1 MFGRYFIS
9 PGSLKLAL
17 LILLSVLFSELP
29 GQYYNIRCRNVGIP
43 EGLSDGHI
51 NDIIQDEFDYI
62 WIATRRGLYRHD
74 GLNVTNFPIAED
86 SSNLVYDKEII
97 DLGNAAGGGIWIVS
111 QYGLTLF
118 ENGIFQNKQ
127 ISVDQGL
134 LINSSE
140 IVNNQDWFFTNHG
153 IYSYHSD
160 EQAFDKIMFSPQTNF
175 KYSFIN
181 DAEITTGLL
190 DPDTRKLWICT
201 ANKGIYVKDLT
212 SGVISAYWL
221 KPGESQSANN
231 IYINKIMMDSRGG
244 IWFASPQ
251 GLWHKPINSTEV
263 KRVDFPNTGYG
274 NNEVFYVAQDK
285 DGNIWCAVEDLGLIV
300 LNHHGEV
307 IERFDAEDN
316 NSSGLSSGYINK
328 IFIDD
333 QGNMWIGHKETG
345 IDYFNT
351 QYSQKIFYYKNVI
364 DVMGFLP
371 ITVKRVVPLD
381 KDRILMVHESP
392 DNPNIS
398 GLSIASSGY
407 GTYFSRPSAIQ
418 KVSLN
423 QTDLNFTE
431 LLRIKDQFAV
441 STYDNLYLIDSGQLN
456 TKESNINIKP
466 DTKAYKDYVMFHYLY
481 NGTTLLLGQNLRI
494 HNIPDNEERILIRD
508 INLDR
513 FLIDE
518 HALMWGAASYSG
530 LVIIDLEKK
539 TDLAQFIND
548 PLDDKS
554 LSDNNFNCIFKDSD
568 GSIWIGTQFGL
579 NRIEQN
585 IDSLL
590 YSSPGSDFSEALK
603 DLKFQRFKVRDGLSG
618 NAIKSMLEDGQ
629 KRLWMSTDNG
639 ISVIDLADYS
649 IYKLD
654 HIDGIQDGSFYLGS
668 SAQSEDGNMYF
679 GGENGLN
686 FFHPDSILFKI
697 EPPSIHINELYLLGE
712 KVKPGSLYRDQIVL
726 EQMLEKTRYIELSN
740 REKLVTFGFVA
751 VDFEHPDEI
760 TYYHMLDGFDMDWI
774 RSAVGNRASYTK
786 LPAGTYTFRVKART
800 INNQWTEEASII
812 LTINPPFWARWW
824 FISLMSMAF
833 FSLVLLY
840 IRARLSSLK
849 RQKEKLEEIVHQR
862 TEELEQANAMKLKF
876 FTNISHELR
885 TPLTL
890 ILAPVEKLIRT
901 GGGAPSLQRQHSIIY
916 RNAKRLQEL
925 INQLL
930 QFRKIETGNLQLKA
944 RPGDIVKFVIRLT
957 EPFIEYSKNA
967 GIRFIRDIQHDSIT
981 SWYDEDKLKKIL
993 TNLLSNAFKYTPKG
1007 GDVTLR
1013 VSSVAVSEDAENIH
1027 HDEVIRF
1034 DVIDTGIGIDG
1045 DHLEKIFDR
1054 FYEDEESNIKI
1065 EGTGIGLALTKSLV
1079 ELHKGKISV
1088 RSEVEK
1094 GSSFTV
1100 VIPRGESYLEEHEK
1114 MLPDLAK
1121 KEYDPGNDHKV
1132 NDFSPEK
1139 YLPDHREYD
1148 ASKETI
1154 MIVEDNIDLCFFIH
1168 NILCD
1173 DFNIEIA
1180 HNGQEALEILKTE
1193 LQIDLIISD
1202 VMMPVMDGF
1211 SFCRHIKNDV
1221 HTSHIPVLMLSAKH
1235 GEESELEGLKC
1246 GADDYILKPFNED
1259 ILKFKLKNILF
1270 HRAKLKSKFAR
1281 QITIEPS
1288 EITTTSRDEEFL
1300 RKAIS
1305 VVEQNMSDSY
1315 FDIKTFASSMAVSP
1329 STLLRKLKAIS
1340 GDSSEKFI
1348 RSLRLKR
1355 SAQLLKNSQLQVT
1368 EICYEVGFS
1377 SQKHFSTTF
1386 KKYFG
1391 RSPSEY
1397 QKDMN

>member
-1 MFGRYFIS
+1 MFGRYFNS
-9 PGSLKLAL
+9 PGGLKLAL
-17 LILLSVLFSELP
+17 LIIFSVLFTELP
-29 GQYYNIRCRNVGIP
+29 GQYYNVRCRNIGIP

-74 GLNVTNFPIAED
+74 GLNVTNFPIDED
-86 SSNLVYDKEII
+86 SSNLSYDKEII
-97 DLGNAAGGGIWIVS
+97 DLGQASGGGIWIVS

-127 ISVDQGL
+127 ISGDQGL

-140 IVNNQDWFFTNHG
+140 IINNQDWFFTNHG

-160 EQAFDKIMFSPQTNF
+160 EQAFDEVMFSPQTNF
-175 KYSFIN
+175 KYSFLN
-181 DAEITTGLL
+181 DADISTGLFDL
-190 DPDTRKLWICT
+190 NSRKLWICT
-201 ANKGIYVKDLT
+201 ASKGIYVKDLE

-231 IYINKIMMDSRGG
+231 IYINKILLDSKGG

-251 GLWHKPINSTEV
+251 GLWHKPGNSTEI
-263 KRVDFPNTGYG
+263 KRVNFPNTGYV
-274 NNEVFYVAQDK
+274 NNEVFYVTQDK

-300 LNHHGEV
+300 LNHQGEV

-328 IFIDD
+328 LFIDD
-333 QGNMWIGHKETG
+333 WGNMWIGHKEKG

-351 QYSQKIFYYKNVI
+351 QYSQKISYYKNVI
-364 DVMGFLP
+364 DEMGFLP

-381 KDRILMVHESP
+381 NDRILMVHESP
-392 DNPNIS
+392 DNPNMS
-398 GLSIASSGY
+398 GLSITSSGY

-418 KVSLN
+418 KVSMN
-423 QTDLNFTE
+423 QTDMNFTE

-441 STYDNLYLIDSGQLN
+441 STYDNLYLIGSDQLN
-456 TKESNINIKP
+456 SKESNININP
-466 DTKAYKDYVMFHYLY
+466 DTKTYEDFVMFHYLY
-481 NGTTLLLGQNLRI
+481 DDTFLLLGQNLRNY
-494 HNIPDNEERILIRD
+494 NIPDNEERILIGD

-518 HALMWGAASYSG
+518 HALLWGAASHSG
-530 LVIIDLEKK
+530 LVIVDFEKK
-539 TDLAQFIND
+539 TNLAQFIND

-554 LSDNNFNCIFKDSD
+554 LSDNNINCIFKDSD

-579 NRIEQN
+579 NRIEEN
-585 IDSLL
+585 IDSLIYL
-590 YSSPGSDFSEALK
+590 NPGSDFSEALK
-603 DLKFQRFKVRDGLSG
+603 DLKFKRFKVQDGLSG
-618 NAIKSMLEDGQ
+618 NAIKSILEDSR

-639 ISVIDLADYS
+639 ISVIDLTDNR
-649 IYKLD
+649 IFKLD
-654 HIDGIQDGSFYLGS
+654 HMDGIQDGSFYLGS
-668 SAQSEDGNMYF
+668 SAQSGDGTMYF

-686 FFHPDSILFKI
+686 FFHPDSITFKI
-697 EPPSIHINELYLLGE
+697 APPSIHINELFLFDE
-712 KVKPGSLYRDQIVL
+712 NVKPGSLYRDQIVL
-726 EQMLEKTRYIELSN
+726 EQMLEKTGHIELSN
-740 REKLVTFGFVA
+740 RENLITFGFVA

-760 TYYHMLDGFDMDWI
+760 TYHHMLDGFDMDWI
-774 RSAVGNRASYTK
+774 RSSEDNRAAYTK
-786 LPAGTYTFRVKART
+786 LPAGTYTFRVKAKT
-800 INNQWTEEASII
+800 INNQWTEERNII
-812 LTINPPFWARWW
+812 LTINPPFWASWL
-824 FISLMSMAF
+824 FISLMSIAF

-849 RQKEKLEEIVHQR
+849 RQKEKLEEIVHKR
-862 TEELEQANAMKLKF
+862 TEELERANAMKLKF

-901 GGGAPSLQRQHSIIY
+901 GEVTSSLQKQHSIIY

-944 RPGDIVKFVIRLT
+944 RPGDIVKFVNRLT

-967 GIRFIRDIQHDSIT
+967 GIRFIRDIQSDSII
-981 SWYDEDKLKKIL
+981 SWYDEDKLEKIL
-993 TNLLSNAFKYTPKG
+993 TNLLSNAFKYTPKA

-1013 VSSVAVSEDAENIH
+1013 VSSITETEDAQSIH

-1034 DVIDTGIGIDG
+1034 DVIDTGIGIDE
-1045 DHLEKIFDR
+1045 DLLEKIFDR

-1065 EGTGIGLALTKSLV
+1065 EGTGIGLSLTKSLV
-1079 ELHKGKISV
+1079 ELHKGNISV
-1088 RSEVEK
+1088 TSKVER
-1094 GSSFTV
+1094 GSCFTV
-1100 VIPRGESYLEEHEK
+1100 VIPRGEAYLEEHEK
-1114 MLPDLAK
+1114 MLPDTVK
-1121 KEYDPGNDHKV
+1121 KEYDPGNLHHLY
-1132 NDFSPEK
+1132 DFNPGF
-1139 YLPDHREYD
+1139 YLPGHRKYD
-1148 ASKETI
+1148 ATQETI
-1154 MIVEDNIDLCFFIH
+1154 LVVEDNIDLCFFIH
-1168 NILCD
+1168 DMLCE
-1173 DFNIEIA
+1173 DFNIQIA
-1180 HNGQEALEILKTE
+1180 QNGQEALKILKTE

-1202 VMMPVMDGF
+1202 VMMPVMDGL
-1211 SFCRHIKNDV
+1211 SFCRQIKNDV

-1281 QITIEPS
+1281 QLTIEPS

-1300 RKAIS
+1300 IKAIS
-1305 VVEQNMSDSY
+1305 VVEQNMSDSD
-1315 FDIKTFASSMAVSP
+1315 FDIKA
-1329 STLLRKLKAIS
+1329 RKLKAIS

-1397 QKDMN
+1397 KKDLN